1 MFGIGYV
8 LGYAWNRICF
18 GIGYVW
24 DMFWD
29 RICLGYVWDRICFG
43 TWVVDKASPQN
54 KYVCCGSIFALA
66 SYTPIYFLME
76 QP

>member
-24 DMFWD
+24 DMF
-29 RICLGYVWDRICFG
+29 WDRICFG